1 MFFSVLLHI
10 SCEEE
15 WAGCLCLLGTALC
28 VHEGWRAVRQHEYV
42 DCIKP
47 RCHGLS
53 TVKNTETAKS
63 TTEMQKSGKGREE
76 ENKMHHIVH
85 DTDPTYIHRMIII
98 HV

>member
-1 MFFSVLLHI
+1 M
-10 SCEEE
+10 
-15 WAGCLCLLGTALC
+15 AGCLCLLGTALC

-76 ENKMHHIVH
+76 EKQNQMSAIMHYIVH